1 VTALVAA
8 LQAPTRFYPLFA
20 LVVGTLLGLR
30 WWARHGAGTERWDGA
45 IRAFERLALT
55 AMILAMLSLAM
66 LQILLRNLFRT
77 GLVWIDPLLRH
88 LVLWIGVTGAVVA
101 TGRLRHI
108 QMDVIGRLLP
118 PGPRLLVTRLTSLV
132 AAGICAV
139 IARGA
144 WVYLGEEADFG
155 SAGLLGI
162 PSWALTSVLFL
173 GFALMSARF
182 AVRAFDTRVRLAE
195 ILAQRESPI
204 AGEGRPHA

>member
-1 VTALVAA
+1 
-8 LQAPTRFYPLFA
+8 
-20 LVVGTLLGLR
+20 
-30 WWARHGAGTERWDGA
+30 
-45 IRAFERLALT
+45 
-55 AMILAMLSLAM
+55 MLSLAM